1 MLSEVTRGYPGRHG
15 EVPAGPSWR
24 LSGGCEKR
32 LRSWT
37 RLLYCSR
44 MCSTPDARIALLGQA
59 IAELAQQTM
68 AGAGLDGGNTD
79 AGMEGVAER
88 LAAIWA
94 MVAELD
100 PGLAAR
106 LPRYGGP
113 AD

>member
-1 MLSEVTRGYPGRHG
+1 MAAQGGY
-15 EVPAGPSWR
+15 
-24 LSGGCEKR
+24 EKR

-59 IAELAQQTM
+59 IDELARQTRTGTRRGATDGTGPDD
-68 AGAGLDGGNTD
+68 AGPDSARPDGGDAD
-79 AGMEGVAER
+79 AGMDGVAQR

-106 LPRYGGP
+106 LPRYVGP
-113 AD
+113 AE

>member
-1 MLSEVTRGYPGRHG
+1 V
-15 EVPAGPSWR
+15 AQC
-24 LSGGCEKR
+24 GCEKR

-44 MCSTPDARIALLGQA
+44 MCSIPDARIALLGQA
-59 IAELAQQTM
+59 IDELAQQTGTGTHRGV
-68 AGAGLDGGNTD
+68 ADGTRPDGGNTD
-79 AGMEGVAER
+79 AGLEGVAQR

-106 LPRYGGP
+106 LPRYAGP